1 MFRLIMFV
9 VIIIMCECAYP
20 QNKAHLDNSKTK
32 ASHPNTHSEWAEN
45 CLAWILED
53 PYCRDVYWSKHCQ
66 SDYESCANRTDNRP
80 YYVTHGTKENQ
91 KLIEQIHSQYQYVN
105 TGAYPPEP
113 ELIIPEVKKD
123 KPSFW
128 LNILGIGLVYGF
140 YDYHVN
146 Q

>member
-9 VIIIMCECAYP
+9 IIIIMCECAYP
-20 QNKAHLDNSKTK
+20 QNHAHIETAKTK
-32 ASHPNTHSEWAEN
+32 KSLPHTHSEWSKN

-66 SDYESCANRTDNRP
+66 TDYERCANRTDDRP
-80 YYVTHGTKENQ
+80 YYVTNGTVAHDKV
-91 KLIEQIHSQYQYVN
+91 IEKIHLKSEYIN
-105 TGAYPPEP
+105 TGAYPPVVIQETKKP
-113 ELIIPEVKKD
+113 EKK
-123 KPSFW
+123 SNFW
-128 LNILGIGLVYGF
+128 LNLIGIGLVYGF